1 MSTFNVNAK
10 SKWDFIHQSFTCEN
24 LESYG
29 YVLINK
35 HLFNVFYVSGTTA
48 GDRDMA
54 ITKTDIIS
62 VLTECMFSIVAV
74 TTTTKFAT

>member
-29 YVLINK
+29 HVLINK
-35 HLFNVFYVSGTTA
+35 HLFTIAHF
-48 GDRDMA
+48 
-54 ITKTDIIS
+54 
-62 VLTECMFSIVAV
+62 
-74 TTTTKFAT
+74 TKFIMSGAQTKIIRQKIHSEETE